1 MKLPLLI
8 FALCAALAV
17 AIAGCGGS
25 TDSSSSSS
33 DSTESSASTEARDS
47 TDESSGS
54 TESSSGSTESNGG
67 EKTKPTVKV
76 PKGIPSNHYAFK
88 ELEEGTGATA
98 KSGDEVTVQYVGVG
112 YDSEEEF
119 DSSWSRNE
127 PFTFTL
133 GAGEVI
139 KGWDKGVAGMKVGG
153 RRELLIPGDLAY
165 GPEGRPPSIG
175 PNETLIFVIDL
186 LAVK

>member
-1 MKLPLLI
+1 MKFSLI
-8 FALCAALAV
+8 ILVLCAALATAV
-17 AIAGCGGS
+17 AGCGGGS
-25 TDSSSSSS
+25 DSSTG
-33 DSTESSASTEARDS
+33 STESSASTEANGS
-47 TDESSGS
+47 SAKSGESSE
-54 TESSSGSTESNGG
+54 ESSESVPKANSNKK
-67 EKTKPTVKV
+67 KTKPTVTV
-76 PKGIPSNHYAFK
+76 PKGISPKTFATK
-88 ELEEGTGATA
+88 EIEEGTGPEA
-98 KSGDEVTVQYVGVG
+98 KAGDKVTVQYVGVG

-139 KGWDKGVAGMKVGG
+139 KGWDKGVEGMKVGG

-175 PNETLIFVIDL
+175 PNETLIFTIDL
-186 LAVK
+186 LSVN

>member
-1 MKLPLLI
+1 MKLPALI
-8 FALCAALAV
+8 IALCAALAIAV
-17 AIAGCGGS
+17 AGCGGSDSS
-25 TDSSSSSS
+25 TDSSSSTEASA
-33 DSTESSASTEARDS
+33 STESSDTTTEKS
-47 TDESSGS
+47 SESK
-54 TESSSGSTESNGG
+54 TTK
-67 EKTKPTVKV
+67 EKTKPTVTV
-76 PKGIPSNHYAFK
+76 PKGISPNNFATK

-119 DSSWSRNE
+119 DSSWGKE
-127 PFTFTL
+127 PFTFPL

-139 KGWDKGVAGMKVGG
+139 KGWDQGVEGMKVGG
-153 RRELLIPGDLAY
+153 RRELLIPGNLAY

-186 LAVK
+186 LAVN

>member
-1 MKLPLLI
+1 MKLPVLI
-8 FALCAALAV
+8 TALCAALAIAV
-17 AIAGCGGS
+17 AGCGGSDSS
-25 TDSSSSSS
+25 TDSSSSTEASA
-33 DSTESSASTEARDS
+33 STESSDATTEKS
-47 TDESSGS
+47 GESKA
-54 TESSSGSTESNGG
+54 TK
-67 EKTKPTVKV
+67 EKTKPTVTV
-76 PKGIPSNHYAFK
+76 PKGISPKQFATK

-98 KSGDEVTVQYVGVG
+98 KKGDKVTVQYVGVG

-127 PFTFTL
+127 PFSFTL

-139 KGWDKGVAGMKVGG
+139 KGWDQGVEGMKVGG
-153 RRELLIPGDLAY
+153 RRELLIPGNLAY

-186 LAVK
+186 LAVN